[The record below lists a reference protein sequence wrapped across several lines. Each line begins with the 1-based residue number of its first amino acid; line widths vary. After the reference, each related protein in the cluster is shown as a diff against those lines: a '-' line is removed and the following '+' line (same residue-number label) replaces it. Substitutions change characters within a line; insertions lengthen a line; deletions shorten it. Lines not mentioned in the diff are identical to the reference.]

1 MFAGLAKQGI
11 VFFTLQSLSVSSQ
24 YMCCSRQGRGNVIM
38 LTCLPYCYMYPHKSI
53 NGSNLQHKVNW
64 TLSFPL
70 SAKQIVQVHG
80 YTDAQVQYY
89 NLSSFSLYVEEKLG
103 TKYVEKRTIPFE
115 ISYKESG
122 PATPVFFVLSP
133 GVDPLKDV
141 EALGNKM
148 NFTVDNKNFHN
159 VSLGQVRRE
168 RERRERGREETE
180 KRKKIII
187 CL

>member
-1 MFAGLAKQGI
+1 MF
-11 VFFTLQSLSVSSQ
+11 
-24 YMCCSRQGRGNVIM
+24 
-38 LTCLPYCYMYPHKSI
+38 
-53 NGSNLQHKVNW
+53 
-64 TLSFPL
+64 
-70 SAKQIVQVHG
+70 
-80 YTDAQVQYY
+80 
-89 NLSSFSLYVEEKLG
+89 SFSLYVEEKLG

-180 KRKKIII
+180 KRKRLLFACRAKKW
-187 CL
+187 LLREHLSWQLLKDTGSYYR